1 MKFSK
6 IITSAVIAVLVVACG
21 TTQPSSYW
29 QQAKAKAQ
37 AAADKA
43 KAAATRAKENIQET
57 YYEKVRPQVTS
68 AYGQVSGSMSNLRD
82 KAADVSSSVKNRFRD
97 FRPSAAQQAA
107 EEQNMAE
114 MNEWARS
121 QGLMPE

>member
-97 FRPSAAQQAA
+97 FRPSVKHKVT
-107 EEQNMAE
+107 
-114 MNEWARS
+114 RIKS
-121 QGLMPE
+121 P

>member
-1 MKFSK
+1 MNFSK
-6 IITSAVIAVLVVACG
+6 IMTATFVAVLLTVCG
-21 TTQPSSYW
+21 VTQPVSYL
-29 QQAKAKAQ
+29 QQAKDKAQ

-43 KAAATRAKENIQET
+43 KAM
-57 YYEKVRPQVTS
+57 YYEKVKPQVTGT
-68 AYGQVSGSMSNLRD
+68 YEQVRGKMSDLRD

-114 MNEWARS
+114 MNAWARS
-121 QGLMPE
+121 QGLTPQ

>member
-6 IITSAVIAVLVVACG
+6 LMLTAVAALAVVCG

-29 QQAKAKAQ
+29 QRAKDKAQ
-37 AAADKA
+37 SLSDKA
-43 KAAATRAKENIQET
+43 KET
-57 YYEKVRPQVTS
+57 YYETVKPKVTG
-68 AYGQVSGSMSNLRD
+68 AYGQVQGSMSNLRD
-82 KAADVSSSVKNRFRD
+82 KAANVSSSVKNRFRD
-97 FRPSAAQQAA
+97 FRPSAAQQAL

-121 QGLMPE
+121 QGLMGQ